1 MSIVVNIYY
10 TGMNGSARKFAE
22 EMISRGIVD
31 KIRVE
36 EGNERYEYFYLIDDT
51 ETLLLIDNWKSQEA
65 LDFHH
70 KTKMMKEIAE
80 LRKKY
85 QLKMKVEKFT
95 KLDKIT
101 SNFLASSTVRI
112 LITCTQILIRCTNFF
127 KGVRKLY
134 QNRYLHTSNV
144 TLRPL

>member
-22 EMISRGIVD
+22 EMISKGIVD
-31 KIRVE
+31 KIRAE
-36 EGNERYEYFYLIDDT
+36 EGNERYEYFYPIDDT
-51 ETLLLIDNWKSQEA
+51 ETLLLIDSWKSQEA

-70 KTKMMKEIAE
+70 KTKMMKEIEE

-95 KLDKIT
+95 KL
-101 SNFLASSTVRI
+101 
-112 LITCTQILIRCTNFF
+112 
-127 KGVRKLY
+127 G
-134 QNRYLHTSNV
+134 
-144 TLRPL
+144 